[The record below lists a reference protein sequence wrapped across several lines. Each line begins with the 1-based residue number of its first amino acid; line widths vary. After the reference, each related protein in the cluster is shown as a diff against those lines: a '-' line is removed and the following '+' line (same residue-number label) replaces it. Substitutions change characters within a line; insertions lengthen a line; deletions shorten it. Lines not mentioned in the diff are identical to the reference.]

1 MHLIKFNKIE
11 DFVSEIVELVTKIA
25 NEAIENNG
33 IFHILLC
40 GGSTPIPI
48 YERLSKIE
56 TDWTN
61 WHFWLGDER
70 MPPTEAG
77 HNCDLVMK
85 TLINQI
91 TIDSKNLHFIPIFK
105 GMNHA
110 INSYEK
116 ELKRLDFFDLTL
128 LGIGEDGHSA
138 SLFPG
143 NNFGESE
150 HSDDVLGVINSPKEP
165 LNRITLSANRL
176 SHSKNIIFVAQGK
189 SKKLIINNI
198 MQGAPFPCNYIRGQ
212 QESTLYYLL

>member
-1 MHLIKFNKIE
+1 MNLIKFNKID
-11 DFVSEIVELVTKIA
+11 DFVSEIVDLIAKIA

-33 IFHILLC
+33 CFHIVLC
-40 GGSTPIPI
+40 GGTTPIPI
-48 YERLSKIE
+48 YENLSKIE
-56 TDWTN
+56 TDWSN

-70 MPPTEAG
+70 MPPTIAG

-85 TLINQI
+85 LWLNKIPI
-91 TIDSKNLHFIPIFK
+91 ESKNLHFIPLLK
-105 GMNHA
+105 GIESAVNEYK
-110 INSYEK
+110 N
-116 ELKRLDFFDLTL
+116 ELNKVDVFDLTL

-150 HSDDVLGVINSPKEP
+150 HSEDVLGVINSPKEP

-176 SHSKNIIFVAQGK
+176 SHSKNIIFLAQGE
-189 SKKLIINNI
+189 SKKSIINNI
-198 MQGAPFPCNYIRGQ
+198 MQGGTFPCNYIKGQ